1 VTAPASPPSSSSAG
15 SVIEVRDL
23 RKTYVAPLSLK
34 RVQALSGVSFVVR
47 PGEIFGFLGP
57 NGAGKTT
64 TIRILMGLIKKSS
77 GEASIFGHPVPSR
90 QARARL
96 GFLPEQPYFYD
107 YLTVAEL
114 CDFAGRLCGVD
125 RATRRRRA
133 DELINRVGLDRARN
147 QPLKKYSKG
156 MMQRAGIA
164 QALMNDPDLVVFDE
178 PMSGLDPIGR
188 KEVRDIILELR
199 KQGKTVFF
207 SSHILSDV
215 ETISDRVA
223 IVVKGRVEL
232 VGSPSELVAGTQI
245 ATEVTLWLG
254 STDAAA
260 VERLAAAGAVVRRGD
275 RDLTVSL
282 PATADV
288 DDYLKLAHQLGA
300 RVGAVMPRQETL
312 EDLFIRRAK
321 GDAGAGGEDDAA
333 PDPAP
338 GAEPVRQPDEAA
350 ASREARS

>member
-1 VTAPASPPSSSSAG
+1 VTSPSAISAG

-23 RKTYVAPLSLK
+23 RKSYVAPLSRK
-34 RVQALSGVSFVVR
+34 RVPALNGVSFTVR
-47 PGEIFGFLGP
+47 RGEIFGFLGP

-64 TIRILMGLIKKSS
+64 TIRILMGLIRKEQ

-125 RATRRRRA
+125 APTRRKRA
-133 DELINRVGLDRARN
+133 DELIARVGLERARN

-188 KEVRDIILELR
+188 KEVRDLILDLR

-215 ETISDRVA
+215 ETVSDRVA

-232 VGSPSELVAGTQI
+232 VGSPSELVAGTQT

-254 STDAAA
+254 AMEPAA
-260 VERLAAAGAVVRRGD
+260 VEQLATAGTVLRRGD

-282 PATADV
+282 PSTADV
-288 DDYLKLAHQLGA
+288 DAYVRLAHQLGA
-300 RVGAVMPRQETL
+300 RLGAVMPRQESL
-312 EDLFIRRAK
+312 EDLFIRRAH
-321 GDAGAGGEDDAA
+321 GDAA
-333 PDPAP
+333 PAL
-338 GAEPVRQPDEAA
+338 PVSGIEAQP
-350 ASREARS
+350 